1 MAYAILY
8 VFIKRVFCLKTYIVN
23 AVVYAA
29 VQCIYIERSRLCF
42 QVLNDFF
49 CPENIQAFLQH
60 LLQKLMPHFCLFL
73 SIKDMSLINWN
84 VPFMYQKPEHYF
96 FIIILS
102 SLLKVSRLFFSI
114 WLVILYLWEMC
125 AKFKWNSQV
134 VLKLII

>member
-1 MAYAILY
+1 MTYAILY
-8 VFIKRVFCLKTYIVN
+8 VSIKLVFCLKTYIVN

-49 CPENIQAFLQH
+49 RPENIQAFLQH

-96 FIIILS
+96 F
-102 SLLKVSRLFFSI
+102 LLFYLLYLKYLVFFSQFD
-114 WLVILYLWEMC
+114 LWFFTYEKC
-125 AKFKWNSQV
+125 VPSLNETVKLFWN
-134 VLKLII
+134 